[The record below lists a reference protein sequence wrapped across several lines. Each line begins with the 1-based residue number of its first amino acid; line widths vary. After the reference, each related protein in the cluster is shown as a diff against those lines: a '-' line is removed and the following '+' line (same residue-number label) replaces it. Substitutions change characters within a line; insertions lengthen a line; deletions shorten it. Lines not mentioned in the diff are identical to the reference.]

1 VKTKELGLSG
11 KNKILQAG
19 EILFRVGDKPT
30 GMFIIRRGQILVFL
44 DKGGQE
50 IPLATIGAGG
60 MIGEMS
66 LFDKKP
72 RSASARA
79 VDEVEITQI
88 SNEEF
93 AKILQQIPKWFVSL
107 MTTLSTR
114 LRDTNDR
121 LQDLESKYKGN
132 VNPLEELT
140 KTLHI
145 IQLLWHKLGI
155 KEAKNWIIE
164 REVAEKE
171 AAAIL
176 NIEISKVSQ
185 TIQAIIS
192 GGLISSGRNTY
203 KKETLGIVNRGD
215 LERFIY
221 FVTAIRRKNM
231 SLKFLPQEF
240 VDIAEMLAK
249 QAKATAYDSFSI
261 ELKNLEVEA
270 KSRGF
275 RTDTWLEVAPLFVD
289 LDSSVIVSR
298 TGKDISFKIQKKGID
313 TLIQHAK
320 ILRVVTR
327 SEEKKVTP
335 AA

>member
-1 VKTKELGLSG
+1 MSG
-11 KNKILQAG
+11 KNKILQPG
-19 EILFRVGDKPT
+19 EILFRVGDKPN
-30 GMFIIRRGQILVFL
+30 GMFIIRRGQIMVFL

-79 VDEVEITQI
+79 IDEVEITQI

-93 AKILQQIPKWFVSL
+93 TKILQQIPKWFVSL

-114 LRDTNDR
+114 LRDTNER

-132 VNPLEELT
+132 LNPLEELT

-145 IQLLWHKLGI
+145 IQLLWHKLGV
-155 KEAKNWIIE
+155 KEAKSWVIE

-176 NIEISKVSQ
+176 GLEPTKVNQIVQSIV
-185 TIQAIIS
+185 T
-192 GGLISSGRNTY
+192 GGLVSSGRNSY
-203 KKETLGIVNRGD
+203 KKETLSIINRGD
-215 LERFIY
+215 LERFIF
-221 FVTAIRRKNM
+221 FVSAIRRRNM

-240 VDIAEMLAK
+240 VDIAEMLAR

-270 KSRGF
+270 RSRGF
-275 RTDTWLEVAPLFVD
+275 RTDTWFEVAPLFVD
-289 LDSSVIVSR
+289 LDSSVVVSR
-298 TGKDISFKIQKKGID
+298 TGKDIAFKIQKKGID
-313 TLIQHAK
+313 SLIQQAK
-320 ILRVVTR
+320 ILREVTR
-327 SEEKKVTP
+327 NEEKKLTS